1 MLHSV
6 LSTAD
11 SNVLHCVMLS
21 TGDTNIVHCAISGD
35 GNVAQCA
42 IYTLRLLLAWEGGAH
57 LPSYS
62 MATPKLE

>member
-21 TGDTNIVHCAISGD
+21 TGDTNIVHCIISGD
-35 GNVAQCA
+35 GNVAQCV
-42 IYTLRLLLAWEGGAH
+42 IYTGRLLWPGGWGSSAE
-57 LPSYS
+57 LFYGY
-62 MATPKLE
+62 TKLE

>member
-6 LSTAD
+6 RSTAD

-21 TGDTNIVHCAISGD
+21 TGDNNVVHCVISGD

-42 IYTLRLLLAWEGGAH
+42 IYTGRLLWCVRWGSSAELFCG
-57 LPSYS
+57 Y
-62 MATPKLE
+62 TKLE